1 MEQRSNESKLYSVYY
16 NEFEIHT
23 NEYVVKANS
32 KKEAKNKI
40 TSLIKK
46 QYDKS
51 DFKKREKACD
61 DLMNYLIGGSITQL
75 HYDYLETVA
84 SDLSEHE
91 GLKYK
96 QWQDPSQEGRL
107 TEEYIK
113 KLGEFY
119 GTEE

>member
-1 MEQRSNESKLYSVYY
+1 MASPLNDPKLEALLNNLHSKSNSQMDETISY
-16 NEFEIHT
+16 
-23 NEYVVKANS
+23 
-32 KKEAKNKI
+32 
-40 TSLIKK
+40 
-46 QYDKS
+46 
-51 DFKKREKACD
+51 FKKREKACD

-113 KLGEFY
+113 KLVGPSKNNLF
-119 GTEE
+119 